1 MFWLVLRFYGTKK
14 RKQNSHKILGQCIE
28 QKTWPLF
35 KTLLWFLF
43 GAFGFFLCKSLV
55 TFILLEARF
64 SVYLG
69 WFEWFV
75 CLCRERFQWCV
86 YIFLQGFEQTRFC
99 ICYNNL
105 LFHFGKI
112 TLRGGGWGVGSRG
125 IQYSYKSLQVA
136 LKISPDISP
145 IWTFRFEFAFRARYL
160 Y

>member
-1 MFWLVLRFYGTKK
+1 MGQKKENKTVTKFWVNVLSKK
-14 RKQNSHKILGQCIE
+14 HDHCLKLYCGFCLG
-28 QKTWPLF
+28 
-35 KTLLWFLF
+35 LL
-43 GAFGFFLCKSLV
+43 AFFLCKSLV

-112 TLRGGGWGVGSRG
+112 TLGGGGWGVGSRG

-145 IWTFRFEFAFRARYL
+145 IWTFRFEFALRARYL